1 MEIIPVSDTYLRFA
15 ESWRGMALTSVD
27 TDVPASEIY
36 GGNAKKLEEL
46 KHKYD
51 PDNLFDRGT
60 RLVPRPLVVVN

>member
-1 MEIIPVSDTYLRFA
+1 MV
-15 ESWRGMALTSVD
+15 ALTNTD

-46 KHKYD
+46 KYKYD

-60 RLVPRPLVVVN
+60 RLVPRRLVVVN

>member
-1 MEIIPVSDTYLRFA
+1 MRVSSQSSCCNLV
-15 ESWRGMALTSVD
+15 ESTVALTNTD

-36 GGNAKKLEEL
+36 GSNAKKLEEL
-46 KHKYD
+46 KYKYD